1 MECVSKEIDSIS
13 TKYDNILILGD
24 FNSEPTE
31 ESILNLLKISVKC
44 IFNDLIT
51 ANRPK
56 SFQNFSTFDIELS
69 DFHKMTLTM
78 KSHSKNKKP
87 DP

>member
-1 MECVSKEIDSIS
+1 M
-13 TKYDNILILGD
+13 N
-24 FNSEPTE
+24 EP
-31 ESILNLLKISVKC
+31 SCYRVPNNLT
-44 IFNDLIT
+44 FNDLIT

-56 SFQNFSTFDIELS
+56 SFQNFSKFDIELS